1 MMRANNPVLSDKNFQ
16 EKAAGEGWVA
26 PQQGA
31 FDAGSSS
38 TREATQ
44 GRRMTIGGSMTAT
57 GVLLVLLV
65 ASGAFGWSQVDQSF
79 QTINNPN
86 GTVTVVNNSTA
97 PWWIWAGMFGAFVLG
112 MITVFVPKAARFTA
126 PVYCLAYGMGLGAIS
141 AFFNG
146 MWNGIVAQA
155 VLVTMGVVVV
165 MFLLYALRIVKVT
178 PKLVIGIIAA
188 TGGVFLMYLVA
199 DRLALRGEPVLL
211 EQPDAARHR
220 RERAD
225 LWHRRLQPAARLR
238 LHRAGQQGGLPRLH
252 GVVRRLRAHRHDHL
266 ALHQRAAPPRP
277 AEPALRHRPPAPA
290 DEPPPRR

>member
-199 DRLALRGEPVLL
+199 WIGSLFGANLYFWNNPTPLGIGVSVLICGIAAFNLLLDFDFIERASKEGYPAYMEWYAAFGLTVTIIWLYISVLRLLALLN
-211 EQPDAARHR
+211 
-220 RERAD
+220 
-225 LWHRRLQPAARLR
+225 
-238 LHRAGQQGGLPRLH
+238 
-252 GVVRRLRAHRHDHL
+252 
-266 ALHQRAAPPRP
+266 QR
-277 AEPALRHRPPAPA
+277 
-290 DEPPPRR
+290 

>member
-31 FDAGSSS
+31 FDASAST

-79 QTINNPN
+79 QTINNAN
-86 GTVTVVNNSTA
+86 GTVTVVNNSSA
-97 PWWIWAGMFGAFVLG
+97 PWWIWAGMFGAFILG
-112 MITVFVPKAARFTA
+112 IITVFAPKAARFTA
-126 PVYCLAYGMGLGAIS
+126 PLYALAYGMGLGAIS

-188 TGGVFLMYLVA
+188 TGGVFLMYMVA
-199 DRLALRGEPVLL
+199 WIGSLFGANLYFWDNPSPLGIGVSVLICGIAAFNLLLDFDFIERASKEGYPAYMEWYAAFGLTVTIIWLYISVLRLLALLNSR
-211 EQPDAARHR
+211 
-220 RERAD
+220 
-225 LWHRRLQPAARLR
+225 
-238 LHRAGQQGGLPRLH
+238 
-252 GVVRRLRAHRHDHL
+252 
-266 ALHQRAAPPRP
+266 
-277 AEPALRHRPPAPA
+277 
-290 DEPPPRR
+290 

>member
-31 FDAGSSS
+31 FDAGAAT
-38 TREATQ
+38 TRDTAQ
-44 GRRMTIGGSMTAT
+44 GRRMTIAGSMTAT

-79 QTINNPN
+79 QTITNPN

-97 PWWIWAGMFGAFVLG
+97 PWWIWAGMLGAFVLG
-112 MITVFVPKAARFTA
+112 IITVFAPKAARFTA
-126 PVYCLAYGMGLGAIS
+126 PLYALAYGMGLGAIS

-155 VLVTMGVVVV
+155 VLVTLGVVVV

-199 DRLALRGEPVLL
+199 WIGSLFGADLYFWDNPTPLGIGVSVLICGIAAFNLLLDFDFIERASKEGYPSYMEWYAAFGLTVTIIWLYISVLRLLALLN
-211 EQPDAARHR
+211 
-220 RERAD
+220 
-225 LWHRRLQPAARLR
+225 
-238 LHRAGQQGGLPRLH
+238 
-252 GVVRRLRAHRHDHL
+252 
-266 ALHQRAAPPRP
+266 QR
-277 AEPALRHRPPAPA
+277 
-290 DEPPPRR
+290 